1 MNAKLRFPAAFLFG
15 SMAFSLATLGGSA
28 ATTTQNLTLQATLV
42 AAKAGSAV
50 APYSGTL
57 NISINPQGNIS
68 GNYTPNSISYS
79 PKQAHVVT
87 VTGTLQGTKLHLRF
101 GMEGGIQ
108 VDGTF
113 ENGKMTGTA
122 YNDARQFN
130 FKAYVEK

>member
-1 MNAKLRFPAAFLFG
+1 VNAKHRFAAAFLLG
-15 SMAFSLATLGGSA
+15 TTAFSLTSLGGSA
-28 ATTTQNLTLQATLV
+28 ATTQNLTLQATLV
-42 AAKAGSAV
+42 SAKAGSAV

-57 NISINPQGNIS
+57 NISINTQGNIS

-101 GMEGGIQ
+101 GMEGGVQ

-113 ENGKMTGTA
+113 ANGKMTGTA
-122 YNDARQFN
+122 YNGAREYN